1 MRIAVDRA
9 ICEHSSMTST
19 HAPSAAGSA
28 VPRLRDPELLRHDL
42 FIDGTWVP
50 ASDGARFDIVDPAT
64 GATVGAVASATRDDT
79 RRAIDAAAAAFPAW
93 AALTAK
99 ERAAIL
105 RRWYDLIVDAADDLA
120 AILTAEQGKPF
131 LEARGE
137 ILYGAAFIEWFAE
150 EAKRVYGET
159 IPSNVADRRMLVLKQ
174 PIGVCAAITPWNFP
188 MAMIPRKAGP
198 ALAAGCT
205 MVLKP
210 ASATPYSALA
220 LGELARRAGV
230 PAGVFSIVPGSASV
244 VGDELARNPVV
255 RKLTF
260 TGSTEVGRQLM
271 AKCAGT
277 IKKVSLEL
285 GGNAPLIVFD
295 DADLEVAVEGAI
307 ASKFRNTGQT
317 CVCANR
323 VLAQDGIYD
332 EFVARFSEAVRAMRV
347 GNGFDEGVELGPL
360 IDDAA
365 VEKVEEHIADAVEHG
380 ATVATGGK
388 RHELG
393 GTFFEPTVL
402 AGASPE
408 MKIAHE
414 ETFGPVAPVF
424 RFSTE
429 EEAIELANSTESGL
443 AAYFFAGDV
452 GRVWRV
458 GEALEFGIVGVNTGL
473 FSYEGAPFG
482 GLKESGIGREG
493 SHHGIDEFLEI
504 KYLCIGAVNRR
515 ENAVGD
521 GR

>member
-1 MRIAVDRA
+1 V
-9 ICEHSSMTST
+9 
-19 HAPSAAGSA
+19 HAPAASDTRTTLID
-28 VPRLRDPELLRHDL
+28 RLNDPQLLRSDL
-42 FIDGTWVP
+42 FLAGEWLP
-50 ASDGARFDIVDPAT
+50 ASDGARFDVVDPSEQAVI
-64 GATVGAVASATRDDT
+64 AAVASATRDDT
-79 RRAIDAAAAAFPAW
+79 RRAVEAAAAAFPAW
-93 AALTAK
+93 AARTAS

-105 RRWYDLIVDAADDLA
+105 RRWFDLVVEAADDLG

-131 LEARGE
+131 PEARGE
-137 ILYGAAFIEWFAE
+137 ILFGAAFIEWFAE

-159 IPSNVADRRMLVLKQ
+159 IPQNLPDRRLFVLKQ

-210 ASATPYSALA
+210 ASATPLSALA
-220 LGELARRAGV
+220 LAELALRAGL
-230 PAGVFSIVPGSASV
+230 PSGVFSVVPGSASV
-244 VGDELARNPVV
+244 VGDELATSPIV

-260 TGSTEVGRQLM
+260 TGSTAVGKELM

-277 IKKVSLEL
+277 VKKVSLEL

-295 DADLEVAVEGAI
+295 DADLDVAVEGAI
-307 ASKFRNTGQT
+307 ASKFRNMGQT

-323 VLAQDGIYD
+323 ILVQDGVYD
-332 EFVARFSEAVRAMRV
+332 AFVEKLSSAVSGLRV
-347 GNGFDEGVELGPL
+347 GNGFDDGVDQGPL
-360 IDDAA
+360 IDEAA
-365 VEKVEEHIADAVEHG
+365 VAKVEEHIGDALAGG
-380 ATVATGGK
+380 ATVTAGGS
-388 RHELG
+388 RHALG

-402 AGASPE
+402 AGATRA
-408 MKIAHE
+408 MKIARE

-429 EEAIELANSTESGL
+429 QEAVELANATEFGL
-443 AAYFFAGDV
+443 AAYFFSGDV
-452 GRVWRV
+452 SRVWRV
-458 GEALEFGIVGVNTGL
+458 GEQLEFGIVGVNTGA

-504 KYLCIGAVNRR
+504 KYLCLGAVEAGSRR
-515 ENAVGD
+515 G
-521 GR
+521 